1 MVGRGNLRLA
11 LGLEYEGTGWHGWQ
25 SQASGNT
32 IQDCLEG
39 ALNKFSKESTRVV
52 CAGRTDAGV
61 HARGQVIHFDSEV
74 QRNTHSWLT
83 GVNSFLP
90 SSVAIK
96 WVKEVDITFHARFSA
111 ISRLYSYSILN
122 QKIRSPLL
130 RQTATW
136 IPVNLDCSKISE
148 ASKLLIG
155 SHDFSAFR
163 SSECQ
168 AKSAVRNILKL
179 QVLVQPPV
187 IRIEI
192 EANAFLQHMVRNI
205 VGCFYE
211 IGRGKKPVSWLSEV
225 IASRERRQCARTFPP
240 EGLCLE
246 SVNYGKIFYAD

>member
-1 MVGRGNLRLA
+1 VRFVGICQYDGSNYSGFQSQKNASSIQDHLELA
-11 LGLEYEGTGWHGWQ
+11 ISSIGGLEERINY
-25 SQASGNT
+25 
-32 IQDCLEG
+32 
-39 ALNKFSKESTRVV
+39 
-52 CAGRTDAGV
+52 AGRTDAGV
-61 HARGQVIHFDSEV
+61 HATGQIFHFESEV

-90 SSVAIK
+90 SSIAIK
-96 WVKEVDITFHARFSA
+96 WVREVDITFHARFSA